1 MQFNGNEWTASEL
14 SQWKKTGYGIH
25 YYVLLDTSGSVKGYF
40 AELIDAING
49 LALKMEEADTLTLYT
64 VGNASD
70 TLTPVIVDATADQTA
85 EIKEKLDALSANDER
100 TYLND
105 GIVNLVKQ
113 IQTKIRV

>member
-1 MQFNGNEWTASEL
+1 M
-14 SQWKKTGYGIH
+14 
-25 YYVLLDTSGSVKGYF
+25 LLDTSGSVKGYF

-85 EIKEKLDALSANDER
+85 EIKEKLDALSAMMKEP
-100 TYLND
+100 
-105 GIVNLVKQ
+105 I
-113 IQTKIRV
+113 

>member
-1 MQFNGNEWTASEL
+1 MDGIRTVSVE
-14 SQWKKTGYGIH
+14 KTGYGIH

-85 EIKEKLDALSANDER
+85 EIKEKLDALSAMMKEP
-100 TYLND
+100 
-105 GIVNLVKQ
+105 I
-113 IQTKIRV
+113 